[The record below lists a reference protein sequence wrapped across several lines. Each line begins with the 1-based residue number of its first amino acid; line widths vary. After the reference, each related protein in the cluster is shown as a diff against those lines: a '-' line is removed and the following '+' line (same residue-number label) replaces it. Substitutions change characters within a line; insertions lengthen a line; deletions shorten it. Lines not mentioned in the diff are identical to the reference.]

1 MHTALSHPASLGGW
15 GAAGSG
21 GSTARGPA
29 GTLILPLPRRT
40 CLALPQPPLLPAG
53 QGQQQPHTVA
63 ALAPGRK
70 SRLCR
75 RNSQKLEEEAGP
87 GLEVTLSCHTAGSEA
102 GRPWRTTGVKLAKNS
117 QGPVGAGGLRKRFAS
132 TILPTPMPPSVAQ
145 LGLGVCL
152 LVFRTRTAPLAVDQL
167 GRPKTLDHR
176 TLEEMANTPGLY
188 YALSVAL
195 LHDLVLVP
203 SLHRIMFQS

>member
-1 MHTALSHPASLGGW
+1 M
-15 GAAGSG
+15 
-21 GSTARGPA
+21 
-29 GTLILPLPRRT
+29 
-40 CLALPQPPLLPAG
+40 
-53 QGQQQPHTVA
+53 A
-63 ALAPGRK
+63 ALTPGRK

-102 GRPWRTTGVKLAKNS
+102 GRPRRTTGVKLAKNN
-117 QGPVGAGGLRKRFAS
+117 QGPVGAGGLRKGFAS

-152 LVFRTRTAPLAVDQL
+152 LVFRTRMAPPGCSGSDQL

-176 TLEEMANTPGLY
+176 TLEEMANTLVLY

-195 LHDLVLVP
+195 PHDLVLVP